1 MRLKVEKLPKLLRPR
16 EAAEILN
23 CSGSL
28 IYKLVDSGRLAAIK
42 INAVNPKGE
51 KNQKHIIRIRE
62 KDLMLFINS
71 HHTGS

>member
-1 MRLKVEKLPKLLRPR
+1 MIEQRLLRPR
-16 EAAEILN
+16 ECAEILN

-42 INAVNPKGE
+42 IKSVSPKGE
-51 KNQKHIIRIRE
+51 KNRKHRIRIRE
-62 KDLMLFINS
+62 KDLMLFISS